1 MSNKFPPMNKV
12 VNFDEQQKQKQ
23 QIEMQR
29 QSFIVNTRL
38 RLAET
43 FLNTMLGRP
52 DVDLTANGQAE
63 MLVDYSIEVANTLM
77 IKMGLVVPATNVE

>member
-43 FLNTMLGRP
+43 FLNTMLGRH